1 MKTEQQAVV
10 IDYVTYEQ
18 SVETALKRLDANT
31 VFAEQSIVLIK
42 PNLVNDSL
50 HPVTTPAP
58 CCEAIIKYIKA
69 CSKAEII
76 IAEGSGDASLET
88 HDIFYS
94 LGYHDLARRYGI
106 KLVDLNHEPLVKK
119 EDARCPFFP
128 EIYLPK
134 IAFESFI
141 ISVPVLKAHSLS
153 TLSGTLKNMVG
164 FAPPKYYSGQYGV
177 WKKAVFHKDVHQAT
191 LDLNQYRTP
200 DLTVLDA
207 SIGLSEYHLGG
218 PECTPPVNKIIAGF
232 SPVEVDRLAAGLLGL
247 NWREIPHLNGQEYFD
262 PF

>member
-1 MKTEQQAVV
+1 MKTKQDPVFV
-10 IDYVTYEQ
+10 DYVTYEQ
-18 SVETALKRLDANT
+18 SVGNVLALLNADT
-31 VFAEQSIVLIK
+31 VLSKQSKVLIK
-42 PNLVNDSL
+42 PNLVNDSF

-58 CCEAIIKYIKA
+58 CCEAIIKYVKA
-69 CSKAEII
+69 CSKADII

-88 HDIFYS
+88 HDIFQR
-94 LGYHDLARRYGI
+94 LGYHDLSFRYGVE
-106 KLVDLNHEPLVKK
+106 LVDLNHEPLVKK
-119 EDARCPFFP
+119 RDRRCPFFP

-141 ISVPVLKAHSLS
+141 VSVPVLKAHSLS

-164 FAPPKYYSGQYGV
+164 FAPPKYYSGQYGI
-177 WKKAVFHKDVHQAT
+177 WKKAVFHKDVHQAI

-200 DLTVLDA
+200 DLSIMDA

-218 PECTPPVNKIIAGF
+218 PECVPPVNKIIAGF

-247 NWREIPHLNGQEYFD
+247 DWKSIRHLNG
-262 PF
+262 